1 MTARWKAVAAIDPD
15 VLAKAA
21 QLECAFTDPDRPDAD
36 AVQCQLGDIPHVFHA
51 AFLRDGAQR
60 EPCSDVFLRWHQ
72 DMPGQWAQDLAVCLS
87 KRTPLGDVCTIFRD
101 HPGPCEWQQ
110 TDPLDTALS
119 AYADQLIQTGGRAVR
134 AAASQSGSC
143 AWGIPML
150 LDIRTPRPEPA
161 NPDTCRVCRQLRQ
174 AQAGVIEDGYVPGV
188 RSMLVA
194 MRIHLLEG
202 HPDDPRNAPSGDG
215 REPPEAPRRP

>member
-1 MTARWKAVAAIDPD
+1 MPGSQLPGLRQESGGKVTARWKAVAAIDPD

-21 QLECAFTDPDRPDAD
+21 QLECAFTDPDWAEAD

-110 TDPLDTALS
+110 TDPLDPALS
-119 AYADQLIQTGGRAVR
+119 AYADQLIQDWRQGG
-134 AAASQSGSC
+134 SSGSLTKWL
-143 AWGIPML
+143 ARLG
-150 LDIRTPRPEPA
+150 D
-161 NPDTCRVCRQLRQ
+161 PD
-174 AQAGVIEDGYVPGV
+174 AA
-188 RSMLVA
+188 
-194 MRIHLLEG
+194 
-202 HPDDPRNAPSGDG
+202 
-215 REPPEAPRRP
+215 